1 MDTSRINQKEIA
13 LTLSTVQLSHAL
25 LPVLDIL
32 EPNIV
37 RQGRNIEVSIDDT
50 LHVRGDESRL
60 RQVLLNIL
68 GNALKYTPVKT
79 NIAVRAECIET
90 HVAHVHLPSSPTSQ
104 NTSVVLLSISDQG
117 DGIASEDQ
125 ERLFTKF
132 VRLPNAIKSMQRGSG
147 LGLYLCRQ
155 LVEAMGGAIWV
166 ESTGMPGEGT
176 TFFIALPHA
185 SL

>member
-1 MDTSRINQKEIA
+1 M
-13 LTLSTVQLSHAL
+13 

-37 RQGRNIEVSIDDT
+37 RQGRNVKISIDDT
-50 LHVRGDESRL
+50 LYVRADDLRL

-68 GNALKYTPVKT
+68 SNALKYTPKKT
-79 NIAVRAECIET
+79 PISIGAKCINAHDIHT
-90 HVAHVHLPSSPTSQ
+90 HIPSSITPFEELI
-104 NTSVVLLSISDQG
+104 VLLSISDRG
-117 DGIASEDQ
+117 DGIAPEDQ
-125 ERLFTKF
+125 ERLFAKF
-132 VRLPNAIKSMQRGSG
+132 MRLPNALKSRQRGSG

-176 TFFIALPHA
+176 TFFIALPQA
-185 SL
+185 SA